1 MAAVT
6 FALRRCT
13 SWVSAQRERG
23 SSSIQL
29 VLLMPALFAVMFL
42 GLQAALMYQG
52 RELAIA
58 AAQEGAREAAAEHGT
73 ADGGI
78 STAYSYLET
87 STAGLSGTS
96 VTGWRDGA
104 VASITVTTQT
114 TSVIPG
120 WNPTITQSASM
131 PVERIT
137 GG

>member
-1 MAAVT
+1 MWART

-13 SWVSAQRERG
+13 GWVSAERERG

-29 VLLMPALFAVMFL
+29 VILMPALFAVMFL
-42 GLQAALMYQG
+42 GMQAALMYQG

-73 ADGGI
+73 ADDGI